1 MESVSWYKPHLTSTA
16 AEAAKRISYVSLSDR
31 RGPGRLGRYAA
42 SNVARLVFKM
52 RFNTRLFIILWLAG
66 LAGVLSLLLV
76 DLDALIKIL
85 PIPAGTDILTITP
98 ALKLLSLVQPAVIL
112 SVAVLVGVVLASKV
126 GLSSPVAEA
135 AASGGN
141 LVSAFKPQIIP
152 GIVGGMAGGLA
163 IVLIAAVS
171 RPFLSPEAVARI
183 GEFGKLLP
191 LPTRLLNGGIIE
203 ELLLRWGL
211 MTVLVWAMW
220 RLFQKGQDRPKPAF
234 FVSAILISSLVFG
247 IGHLP
252 VTLMLFPEPTLVLT
266 LFVIVGN
273 SAFGLIAGYLY
284 WKKGLESAML
294 AHALAHVVMFM
305 ASYFGA
311 YF

>member
-1 MESVSWYKPHLTSTA
+1 MYL
-16 AEAAKRISYVSLSDR
+16 
-31 RGPGRLGRYAA
+31 RLIF
-42 SNVARLVFKM
+42 NM

-66 LAGVLSLLLV
+66 LTAVLSLLLI
-76 DLDALIKIL
+76 DLDALIAIL
-85 PIPAGTDILTITP
+85 PIPAGTEIPIITP
-98 ALKLLSLVQPAVIL
+98 AFKLLSLIQPAVIL

-141 LVSAFKPQIIP
+141 SVSAFKPQIIP
-152 GIVGGMAGGLA
+152 GIVGGLAGGVSL
-163 IVLIAAVS
+163 VLIAALMK
-171 RPFLSPEAVARI
+171 PFLSPEVLARL
-183 GEFGKLLP
+183 GEFGKVLP
-191 LPTRLLNGGIIE
+191 LPTRLLYGGIME

-211 MTVLVWAMW
+211 MTLLVWMGW
-220 RLFQKGQDRPKPAF
+220 RLFQKGRGQPKTAYF
-234 FVSAILISSLVFG
+234 IGAIVLSSVVFA

-252 VTLMLFPEPTLVLT
+252 VAFMLFPDITLALT
-266 LFVIVGN
+266 LFVIAGN

-294 AHALAHVVMFM
+294 AHALTHVVMFT
-305 ASYFGA
+305 ASFFGA

>member
-1 MESVSWYKPHLTSTA
+1 MS
-16 AEAAKRISYVSLSDR
+16 
-31 RGPGRLGRYAA
+31 
-42 SNVARLVFKM
+42 FK
-52 RFNTRLFIILWLAG
+52 TRLFVILWLAG
-66 LAGVLSLLLV
+66 LLGVLSVLLI

-85 PIPAGTDILTITP
+85 PIPAGTEIPKITP
-98 ALKLLSLVQPAVIL
+98 ALKLLTPVQPAIIMAF
-112 SVAVLVGVVLASKV
+112 AVLVGVALASKV

-135 AASGGN
+135 AASGGD

-152 GIVGGMAGGLA
+152 GIVGGLAGGVSL
-163 IVLIAAVS
+163 ILIAAALK
-171 RPFLSPEAVARI
+171 PFLSPEV
-183 GEFGKLLP
+183 L
-191 LPTRLLNGGIIE
+191 TRLGEYGNVLPIPMRLLYGGIIE

-211 MTVLVWAMW
+211 MTFLVWAAW
-220 RLFQKGQDRPKPAF
+220 RRFQKGREQPTRGI
-234 FVSAILISSLVFG
+234 FVGAILVSSLIFA

-252 VTLMLFPEPTLVLT
+252 ATFVLFPEPTLALL
-266 LFVIVGN
+266 LFAILAN

-294 AHALAHVVMFM
+294 AHTLTHIVMIT